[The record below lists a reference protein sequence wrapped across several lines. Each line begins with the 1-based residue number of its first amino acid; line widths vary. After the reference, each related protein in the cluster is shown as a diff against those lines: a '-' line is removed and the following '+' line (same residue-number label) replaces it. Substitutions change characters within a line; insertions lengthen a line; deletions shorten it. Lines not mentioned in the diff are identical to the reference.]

1 MIQSAANHKKAKP
14 FSNKVA
20 KLVHPSPI
28 LSVVEEPVEVI
39 EEAPPVNVEPIAD
52 APVETVADVVEPLI
66 GAEIVAEI
74 APEDD
79 APPTREE
86 LVAKAEELGLEFR
99 KNISETKLLSL
110 IEAELASELEA

>member
-1 MIQSAANHKKAKP
+1 MIQSAATHKKAKP
-14 FSNKVA
+14 SSNKVA

-52 APVETVADVVEPLI
+52 APVEVVADVVGPSIDAAL
-66 GAEIVAEI
+66 

-99 KNISETKLLSL
+99 KNISETKLLGL
-110 IEAELASELEA
+110 IEAELASEPEV